1 MCLTG
6 GRFQATTQVVASQEA
21 WLLSVIPA
29 GVMGMTDLATRLGSV
44 VQARRKAM
52 KLSQEEIAER
62 VGIAAQFLGRIER
75 GESMPSV
82 PTLRLLSDVLGVS
95 CDELLGKTH
104 ASARRGLPPVPDDPG
119 VRLLIRR
126 IRRAKPQT
134 VRLLNLFAKALE
146 RE

>member
-1 MCLTG
+1 
-6 GRFQATTQVVASQEA
+6 
-21 WLLSVIPA
+21 
-29 GVMGMTDLATRLGSV
+29 MTDLATRLGSV

-52 KLSQEEIAER
+52 KLSQEEIAEH

-82 PTLRLLSDVLGVS
+82 PTLSRLSDVLGLS
-95 CDELLGKTH
+95 CDEMLGRAGK
-104 ASARRGLPPVPDDPG
+104 SVRRRPEPELQTDTPD
-119 VRLLIRR
+119 VRLLVRR
-126 IRRAKPQT
+126 IRRAQPKT